1 MLDVKFTLV
10 KRKASPVVQVVIALA
25 IGWTG
30 MLACKIF
37 QLENSRA
44 YFAAFVGIIFF
55 CLINTVVS
63 IAYNSFL
70 RYTVISYYIYIGL
83 VVVLLLSAKLFS
95 GISIWKLESYR
106 NMLVS
111 ISIFY
116 LIASL
121 MVRGIR
127 YIYEIAESDR

>member
-1 MLDVKFTLV
+1 MLEVKFTLV
-10 KRKASPVVQVVIALA
+10 KRKASPLVQVGIALA
-25 IGWTG
+25 IGWAG
-30 MLACKIF
+30 MLVCKIF

-83 VVVLLLSAKLFS
+83 VVVLLLSAKFFS

-127 YIYEIAESDR
+127 YIYEIAERAR